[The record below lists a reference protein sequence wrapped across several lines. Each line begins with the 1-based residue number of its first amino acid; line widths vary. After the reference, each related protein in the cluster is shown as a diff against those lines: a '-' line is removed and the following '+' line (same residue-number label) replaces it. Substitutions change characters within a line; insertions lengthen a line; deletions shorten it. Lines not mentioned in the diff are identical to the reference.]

1 MTLNFK
7 HIIKR
12 VSVSIPLCLLLF
24 TLVNLPSNAQKKPG
38 AKKKYVIIGYVGG
51 YKGFIDTTL
60 VDARKLTIINYAFVN
75 VQQNRAVLS
84 KPVSDSVNLR
94 YLAGLKKIN
103 PDLKIMISIGGWTWS
118 GNFSDAVL
126 SDTSRQAF
134 AASAL
139 AIVQK
144 YNLDGVDIDW
154 EYPAMN
160 GNGNIHR
167 PEDKENYTLMF
178 QALRQD
184 LDQLGQQTGKRL
196 LLSTAAGGFK
206 SFLQHTEMDKA
217 QQYLDYIN
225 LMTYDYFPDSAGIA
239 VHHTSLYGSKKYP
252 NPENADR
259 AVNDFVAAG
268 VPKNK
273 LVIGIAFYGHSYQTA
288 DTIQNGLGRKVVHEM
303 HSGGYTFT
311 KDSLVNKKGFIYYR
325 DDDAKAAYLF
335 NPTTSQFVTFDD
347 EWSVKN
353 KCQYI
358 KDNGMAGVMFWEYA
372 SDKKEYLLKEID
384 SDLK

>member
-1 MTLNFK
+1 MKLDFTRAQNK
-7 HIIKR
+7 VYACAI
-12 VSVSIPLCLLLF
+12 LCWFLLIGIN
-24 TLVNLPSNAQKKPG
+24 TIAHAQ
-38 AKKKYVIIGYVGG
+38 KKYVIIGYVGG
-51 YKGFIDTTL
+51 YRGFIDTNM

-75 VQQNRAVLS
+75 VQNNRATLS
-84 KPVSDSVNLR
+84 HLVSDSVNLR
-94 YLAGLKKIN
+94 YLAGLKKRN

-134 AASAL
+134 AASAV
-139 AIVQK
+139 AIVKK
-144 YNLDGVDIDW
+144 YQLDGVDIDW
-154 EYPAMN
+154 EYPDQN

-167 PEDKENYTLMF
+167 PVDKQNYTLMF

-184 LDQLGQQTGKRL
+184 LDQLQKQTKQKY

-206 SFLQHTEMDKA
+206 GFLQHTEMDKA

-225 LMTYDYFPDSAGIA
+225 LMTYDYFPDSLNVA
-239 VHHTSLYGSKKYP
+239 VHHTALYGSKKY
-252 NPENADR
+252 NATEYSDR

-268 VPKNK
+268 VPRSK

-288 DTIQNGLGRKVVHEM
+288 DTLHNGLGSKVVRQM
-303 HSGGYTFT
+303 RAGGGYTFI
-311 KDSLVNKKGFIYYR
+311 KDSLITNKSFKYYR
-325 DDDAKAAYLF
+325 DNDAQAPYLF
-335 NPTTSQFVTFDD
+335 NNSTNQFVTFDD

-353 KCQYI
+353 KCQYV

-372 SDKKEYLLKEID
+372 NDKKEYLLKEIN